1 MCLHVLFHASPY
13 LPLFICLPCFVCM
26 SLCLSVSLCLPYS
39 SCPPPYMSVSARLH
53 DSLPLYMHVSVR
65 RIRLSALPNVFAT
78 TSVCR
83 KLFSWRPF
91 SVQLGCTLSTVSP
104 SSHTPLRRASIP
116 APFHSTA
123 PQCAAPVDSTPPT
136 SASSDLRPTH
146 FMSSSRKFFT

>member
-53 DSLPLYMHVSVR
+53 DSLPLYMYVSVR
-65 RIRLSALPNVFAT
+65 LIQLSALL
-78 TSVCR
+78 R
-83 KLFSWRPF
+83 HRRLFSWRPF